1 MRSLGQWGQMQTPSQ
16 TTGRSPETT
25 SAVNTATESAAPIEF
40 GTFAQLRA
48 LFSIPRSTAYELEAA
63 GDLKFARLRKRGNQR
78 GRVLVNFD
86 SVRSYLARCTEE
98 AT

>member
-1 MRSLGQWGQMQTPSQ
+1 MQTPSQ
-16 TTGRSPETT
+16 NPGRSPETT
-25 SAVNTATESAAPIEF
+25 SAVNPATESTAQVEF

-63 GDLKFARLRKRGNQR
+63 GEIKCSRLRKRGNVR